1 VINLKIS
8 IALATFNGARFL
20 KDQLA
25 SLVEQTFLPAEL
37 VVTDDGSTDETLAIL
52 EWFSHVAPFHV
63 SVHLNHQRLGYGMN
77 FLKAASLCSGG
88 NRPLEPRALEVE
100 FFPMEEVLHEKVK
113 IHW

>member
-1 VINLKIS
+1 
-8 IALATFNGARFL
+8 
-20 KDQLA
+20 
-25 SLVEQTFLPAEL
+25 
-37 VVTDDGSTDETLAIL
+37 
-52 EWFSHVAPFHV
+52 
-63 SVHLNHQRLGYGMN
+63 MN